1 MKKLLSA
8 LLSLTM
14 ITALASTAFAAEP
27 STAEYA
33 FSNDVV
39 YAEIS
44 NGDLN
49 TYSNSSII
57 VMTKEQASELGT
69 KLQDIAMSCELV
81 YITNAT
87 DTSEI
92 AEIAGLPAP
101 GLAVSTAPEKTQTIA
116 VAIDNIDGDLFI
128 KNISVI
134 SDDIDALLNT
144 SSRQSN
150 TVLLDGIE
158 AALNEDE
165 VINVT
170 PNDSA
175 TPYALPSGQDNY
187 SYQSANVYDS
197 SNNKVGA
204 MRFTAY
210 YYDHGYTRNGYL
222 FDTIVRATF
231 APDTSHYL
239 KLGAVTLGHTYTDE
253 KSITIIDQTRIPTS
267 GSSTTYELGFGIE
280 DGSLNIG
287 PSVSWNYDS
296 DAMTVTNSFSE
307 EDRRIWYFEPKKINT
322 GDAVVQ
328 EPGIRSTS
336 STKASQYTTVNMH
349 CPIYN
354 FLGLIVGSNDMG
366 YHIYWN

>member
-144 SSRQSN
+144 SSRQSD

-165 VINVT
+165 VIN
-170 PNDSA
+170 
-175 TPYALPSGQDNY
+175 
-187 SYQSANVYDS
+187 
-197 SNNKVGA
+197 
-204 MRFTAY
+204 R
-210 YYDHGYTRNGYL
+210 
-222 FDTIVRATF
+222 
-231 APDTSHYL
+231 
-239 KLGAVTLGHTYTDE
+239 
-253 KSITIIDQTRIPTS
+253 
-267 GSSTTYELGFGIE
+267 
-280 DGSLNIG
+280 SLNIG

>member
-1 MKKLLSA
+1 MKKLFSA
-8 LLSLTM
+8 LFSLTM
-14 ITALASTAFAAEP
+14 ILALTSTAFAAEP
-27 STAEYA
+27 APAGYT
-33 FSNDVV
+33 FSNNVV

-44 NGDLN
+44 NGELN
-49 TYSNSSII
+49 AYSDTSII
-57 VMTKEQASELGT
+57 VMTQDQAAELGT
-69 KLQDIAMSCELV
+69 KLQDIARSCELV

-87 DTSEI
+87 DTQEI
-92 AEIAGLPAP
+92 ADLAGLPAP
-101 GLAVSTAPEKTQTIA
+101 GRTISTAPEKTQTIA
-116 VAIDNIDGDLFI
+116 IAIDDIDGDLFI
-128 KNISVI
+128 KDISVI

-144 SSRQSN
+144 TSRQSN
-150 TVLLDGIE
+150 TVLFDGIE

-165 VINVT
+165 VITVT
-170 PNDSA
+170 SNEPA
-175 TPYALPSGQDNY
+175 APYTLPSGQDNY

-210 YYDHGYTRNGYL
+210 YYDRGYTRNGYL

-239 KLGAVTLGHTYTDE
+239 KMGAVTLGHTNTNE
-253 KSITIIDQTRIPTS
+253 SSITIIDQTRIPTS
-267 GSSTTYELGFGIE
+267 GSSTTYEIGFGIE

-287 PSVSWNYDS
+287 PSVSWTYDS

-307 EDRRIWYFEPKKINT
+307 DDRRIWYFEPKNINT

-336 STKASQYTTVNMH
+336 STKSSQYTTVNMH

-366 YHIYWN
+366 YHIYWH